1 MILKVIQAEY
11 IDNYIV
17 KLLFNDG
24 VEKTVNLE
32 RELYGSVFSPLK
44 DVEVFR
50 NFKID
55 CNTISWVNGADLA
68 PEYLYTL

>member
-1 MILKVIQAEY
+1 MILKVIKAEY

-24 VEKTVNLE
+24 VERTVNLE
-32 RELYGSVFSPLK
+32 KELYGSIFTPLK

-55 CNTISWVNGADLA
+55 CNTISWANGADLA

>member
-1 MILKVIQAEY
+1 MILKVIKAEY

-24 VEKTVNLE
+24 VERTVNLE
-32 RELYGSVFSPLK
+32 KELYGSIFTPLK
-44 DVEVFR
+44 DVVVFR

-55 CNTISWVNGADLA
+55 CNTISWANGADLA